1 MAFKFRVSNPLNLH
15 KIKSSFKKK
24 RNWKKVLQICAYAF
38 LAVLLMVSVTFA
50 WFAKDLPTPAK
61 IAKMQPTQST
71 KIYDRNGVLLY
82 ETGDLKRTVV
92 ESDKMS
98 KLVKEATVATED
110 QSFYQNHGLNFR
122 GIARAAINDIFHT
135 SLGIQGGSTITQQYV
150 KNALLYSDRTF
161 VRKIKE
167 VILSIELE
175 FMYSKDQILTMYLNE
190 IPYGGQTAGVEA
202 ASRMYF
208 NKSAKDLTLAQ
219 AATLAAIPKA
229 PTYYSPYGTH
239 TKKLI
244 ARRNYVLDQMVKMK
258 YISRDEAEAAKKE
271 DTTTVGSAVQPRR
284 MSILAPHFSL
294 YVLEQAAN
302 QFGEQ
307 RVEKEG
313 LTIYT
318 SLDYEKQKIA
328 EKAVEDGMAKV
339 RKYGGSNGALVSLD
353 PKTGEVI
360 TMVGSKDFF
369 DVSIDGNVNI
379 ATSLR
384 QPGSSFKPYVYST
397 ALKRKDFSPSRIL
410 FDFTTDFGGGYIPR
424 NYDGSTHGPVTVRSA
439 LNNSLNIPAVRTTA
453 LAGID
458 NIITTASDMGISSLT
473 QRSRYGLSLGL
484 GVGEVSLLE
493 HTGGFSVLANSG
505 TKHDIKTIT
514 KVIDHKRNTLYE
526 YKPDED
532 RGKQALDPQIAY
544 EMQNIMSDNNAR
556 AMVFG
561 TRSPLYFPD
570 RPVGAKTG
578 TTTDFRDAWA
588 LGYTPSLTVGV
599 WVGNNDNHPMSSGA
613 DGVVVAAPIF
623 HNFMAKMTAGTP
635 VEQFMAPK
643 EIQTLTVEKWSNKLP
658 SEYSRETTT
667 DIFASWQVPTEKD
680 DVNTPVRVCK
690 ANGLPAPE
698 GAAEN
703 LTEVKIFSNI
713 HSEMPD
719 NPNWEGPV
727 RAWAISAG
735 LYNPTPA
742 GTCDISTVAPA
753 ITISITSPANDAT
766 VSGTQ
771 EIAAI
776 VNNPASV
783 TKVEFFIDNVSIGS
797 DSSTPYTLSYNF
809 DTLSSGR
816 HVLDVIAT
824 DTSGNTAKDQLS
836 FASVGSG
843 FETTGV
849 SVSNLTSASALI
861 NWFTSI
867 AATSQVFYDTS
878 AHAKYSDY
886 AQSTILDNNAVTSH
900 SVTIFGLAANKTYH
914 FRAVSGASGTTLQS
928 ADNSFKTKP

>member
-1 MAFKFRVSNPLNLH
+1 
-15 KIKSSFKKK
+15 
-24 RNWKKVLQICAYAF
+24 
-38 LAVLLMVSVTFA
+38 MVSVIFA

-98 KLVKEATVATED
+98 NLVKEATVSTED
-110 QSFYQNHGLNFR
+110 QSYYQNYGLNFR

-135 SLGIQGGSTITQQYV
+135 SLGVQGGSTITQQYV

-161 VRKIKE
+161 ARKIKE
-167 VILSIELE
+167 VILAIELE

-202 ASRMYF
+202 ASRMYYG
-208 NKSAKDLTLAQ
+208 KSAKDLTLAQ

-239 TKKLI
+239 TERLI
-244 ARRNYVLDQMVKMK
+244 IRRNYVLDQMTKMG
-258 YISRDEAEAAKKE
+258 YITKDEAEAAKKE

-302 QFGEQ
+302 EFGEQ

-313 LTIYT
+313 LTIHT

-328 EKAVEDGMAKV
+328 EKAVEDGMTKV
-339 RKYGGSNGALVSLD
+339 KKYGGSNGGLVSLD
-353 PKTGEVI
+353 PKTGEII

-410 FDFTTDFGGGYIPR
+410 FDFTTDFGGGYVPR
-424 NYDGSTHGPVTVRSA
+424 NYDGASHGPVTVRSA
-439 LNNSLNIPAVRTTA
+439 LDNSLNIPAVKTTA

-458 NIITTASDMGISSLT
+458 NIITTATDMGISSLT

-493 HTGGFSVLANSG
+493 HTGGFSVLANG
-505 TKHDIKTIT
+505 GNKHDIKSIK
-514 KVIDHKRNTLYE
+514 KVVNHKGDTLYE

-532 RGKQALDPQIAY
+532 KGKQALDPQLAY

-561 TRSPLYFPD
+561 SRSPLFFAD

-578 TTTDFRDAWA
+578 TTNDFRDAWT
-588 LGYTPSLTVGV
+588 LGYTPSLAVGV

-613 DGVVVAAPIF
+613 DGVIVAAPIF
-623 HNFMAKMTAGTP
+623 HDFMAKMTAGTP
-635 VEQFMAPK
+635 VEQFVAPQG
-643 EIQTLTVEKWSNKLP
+643 IQTLTVEKYSNKLP
-658 SEYSRETTT
+658 SEHSRETTT
-667 DIFASWQVPTEKD
+667 DIFATWQVPIEKD
-680 DVNTPVRVCK
+680 DINIPVRVCK
-690 ANGLPAPE
+690 ANGMPAPD
-698 GAAEN
+698 GAPEN
-703 LTEVKIFSNI
+703 LTEIKIFSNV

-727 RAWAISAG
+727 RAWAIGAG

-742 GTCDISTVAPA
+742 GNCDITTIAPA
-753 ITISITSPANDAT
+753 LTVSISSPTNDAT

-771 EIAAI
+771 DIAAT

-797 DSSTPYTLSYNF
+797 DSSAPYSVSYNF
-809 DTLSSGR
+809 DSLSSGR
-816 HVLDVIAT
+816 HVLDAIAT
-824 DTSGNTAKDQLS
+824 GTDGSTAKDQLS
-836 FASVGSG
+836 FAVAGNELKTSDVVSSNITPNSV
-843 FETTGV
+843 
-849 SVSNLTSASALI
+849 LI

-867 AATSQVFYDTS
+867 AASSQVFYDTS
-878 AHAKYSDY
+878 SHTKYSDY
-886 AQSTILDNNAVTSH
+886 AKSTILDTNPVTNH
-900 SVTIFGLAANKTYH
+900 SVTIFGLLPDTLYH
-914 FRAVSGASGTTLQS
+914 FRTASGASGNIIQS
-928 ADNSFKTKP
+928 ADSTFKTKP